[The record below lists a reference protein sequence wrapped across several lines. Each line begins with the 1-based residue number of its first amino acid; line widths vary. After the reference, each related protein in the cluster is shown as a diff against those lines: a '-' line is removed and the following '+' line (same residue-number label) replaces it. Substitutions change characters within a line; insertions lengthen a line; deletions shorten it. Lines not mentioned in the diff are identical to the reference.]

1 LFFSCF
7 RSLFSYDISLRL
19 FLSLSLGNKSTYFL
33 VPSFYGCQS
42 AIFSQ
47 RARDYALLANKHIPI
62 LYCHLNDHLIGN
74 TSEQQEDANEDG
86 NNSSVLTSLSSSISQ
101 LQRYSSALY
110 DNSIMLDKI
119 NKKQYRFILT
129 ELIKTIKLS
138 ISSTNANKAI
148 LEMLDLTSI
157 FGNSLLYSI
166 LIQMPTSTTA
176 HEISSSI
183 ASTAG
188 GNNMALSEI
197 NAFLFQPSSYTSSS
211 VSSTFPSVENGKQS
225 SSSSSI
231 VETSPKENTRLLN
244 QLVKSSGQSHQ
255 TSSLS
260 SSIPG
265 NEKVDYGA
273 MLEYN
278 ALFKYENE
286 HNGGDNSTTGKKKK
300 KGVNSST
307 KRGSVGEN
315 NRRITNWKDFFPLI
329 ISSEWNDSNTINHQH
344 HYILPPYVLSEIS
357 YAWLPRFFSPDVIK
371 LCRNDT
377 ESVASSSS
385 SSAVIKN
392 AGSIRATSPSKVFP
406 SSTSQQP
413 QPAVT
418 ATVPSANDYEKYIY
432 NNLLMLSMSKE
443 NPSLPE
449 SCGILFEE
457 MEASLLSVMNSTHSI
472 IHTRLTADIRMKL
485 RNMNK
490 LEMRVTACVLTLWQ
504 LVQYLQCNLLEQYYL
519 HLSSVSISA
528 SSSSSP
534 SSSPSSFLSTLLS
547 SVVSSVSWS
556 SCLNAFNLW
565 QLSRIMIKISD
576 ILSFPW
582 KQIMELSKVQ
592 KLRQSIL
599 LINTPTGLLSSSSLS
614 VEQEKDN
621 DQKILL
627 QELLSKELFQ
637 QGIASLMDSF
647 SNIHYSFYDSNK
659 LSSSSSSA
667 KEKKDKSN
675 KTATTK
681 TNDLKNPK
689 LAMFNI
695 FNVLKG
701 EQTIPIEMKGK
712 AAREARRTITMMMS
726 NKGEKPTA
734 TTVATQPQEEQIN
747 QNNSNNLKRVSALF
761 ASPKPFT
768 LASSSGIITNDKK
781 QSLLMPPPSFSTSSP
796 ASPVSKSGKSP
807 APPSVSFATSSSGP
821 TPSVP
826 LTRNPNSLRAQK
838 QQRKHLKKLEETR
851 NLYLDSLLSLSFFSI
866 HEKLPNIH
874 EILKDQLISHI
885 SASSPMST
893 SLSTIQDAQESIQA
907 SFFQRI
913 SSMISYYLAE
923 VIIHQISLQE
933 MKDEMERL
941 QQQHPTKRR
950 SSLLVPSPNAATGRR
965 HPSFIRRQSLSKNR
979 SPSPS
984 ANTAS
989 SSPSVSPDK
998 SPTPVSAIRQPS
1010 AADLSKLA
1018 NLASTDTVVV
1028 DDEHEQHQKQLS
1040 NKLEK
1045 TEENLL
1051 KLVSLINETKNEIHQ
1066 KDQYKDSDKMQI
1078 TSTTSSSSSLKKQK
1092 SHKKNADTPEA
1103 LFGSPTKVINHRASN
1118 KINITSVLT
1127 NFRNKLNEQG
1137 GKEASSSSTSS
1148 KTNISPDI
1156 MFGSLFPEDM
1166 MKCMLKW
1173 TFDGNQIQEIH
1184 QRRQSMNFLLNKSSS
1199 IANMS
1204 RSNSVLLGEA
1214 ESTKDNQSGDSNQR
1228 RRSSV
1233 VDTAFIEEFTTP
1245 HIVNTRKINRK
1256 RILRSI
1262 IAYAGK
1268 IKRGEV
1274 KWPPRNY

>member
-1 LFFSCF
+1 MVSSFFLLFV
-7 RSLFSYDISLRL
+7 
-19 FLSLSLGNKSTYFL
+19 FLCLGNKSTYFL

-62 LYCHLNDHLIGN
+62 LYCHLNDHLLGN
-74 TSEQQEDANEDG
+74 GESNEEETEVG
-86 NNSSVLTSLSSSISQ
+86 GRSLSSAVSQ
-101 LQRYSSALY
+101 LQHYSSALY
-110 DNSIMLDKI
+110 DKA
-119 NKKQYRFILT
+119 NKKQYRFILN

-157 FGNSLLYSI
+157 SGNSLLYSI
-166 LIQMPTSTTA
+166 LIQMPTSTVA
-176 HEISSSI
+176 HETSS
-183 ASTAG
+183 ASTTTTG
-188 GNNMALSEI
+188 GSSMALSEI
-197 NAFLFQPSSYTSSS
+197 NAFLFQPSSYSSS
-211 VSSTFPSVENGKQS
+211 AIPSSLEVSKQSPPSSVEAS
-225 SSSSSI
+225 S
-231 VETSPKENTRLLN
+231 KENARLLN
-244 QLVKSSGQSHQ
+244 QLVKSNAQSHQ
-255 TSSLS
+255 TSVVPTAS
-260 SSIPG
+260 G

-286 HNGGDNSTTGKKKK
+286 NANVDSNTGKKKK
-300 KGVNSST
+300 KGAGNNTT

-329 ISSEWNDSNTINHQH
+329 ISSEWNDSNTSNHQH

-357 YAWLPRFFSPDVIK
+357 YAWLPRFFAPDVIK
-371 LCRNDT
+371 LCRNNPD
-377 ESVASSSS
+377 SVTLSSNFAAIKHGGSIRSASPSKIFPSTAPSSSS
-385 SSAVIKN
+385 S
-392 AGSIRATSPSKVFP
+392 
-406 SSTSQQP
+406 
-413 QPAVT
+413 
-418 ATVPSANDYEKYIY
+418 TVPSANDYENYIY

-457 MEASLLSVMNSTHSI
+457 LEASLLSVMNSTHSI

-490 LEMRVTACVLTLWQ
+490 LEMRVTATVLTLWQ

-519 HLSSVSISA
+519 HLSSVSTSTSSA
-528 SSSSSP
+528 
-534 SSSPSSFLSTLLS
+534 SPSSFLSTLLS

-614 VEQEKDN
+614 AEQAKEN
-621 DQKILL
+621 DQKALL
-627 QELLSKELFQ
+627 QELLSKQLFQ
-637 QGIASLMDSF
+637 QGISSLMDSF
-647 SNIHYSFYDSNK
+647 SNIHYSFYSPSN
-659 LSSSSSSA
+659 LSPSSSSSVSPA
-667 KEKKDKSN
+667 KEKKDNVN
-675 KTATTK
+675 KTAATK
-681 TNDLKNPK
+681 SNK

-701 EQTIPIEMKGK
+701 DQTIPIEIKGK

-726 NKGEKPTA
+726 NKGEKLAAAP
-734 TTVATQPQEEQIN
+734 PQEEQIN

-761 ASPKPFT
+761 ASPKPFN
-768 LASSSGIITNDKK
+768 LASSSGSLPNEKK
-781 QSLLMPPPSFSTSSP
+781 QSLLMPPPSFSTNSPSSP
-796 ASPVSKSGKSP
+796 NSKAGKSP
-807 APPSVSFATSSSGP
+807 SPPSVSFAASSTGP
-821 TPSVP
+821 TPSAP
-826 LTRNPNSLRAQK
+826 SARNPNSLRAQK

-851 NLYLDSLLSLSFFSI
+851 NIYLDSLLSLSLFSI
-866 HEKLPNIH
+866 HEKLPNIQ

-885 SASSPMST
+885 SASST
-893 SLSTIQDAQESIQA
+893 SSSSSVSMVQDAQDSIQS

-913 SSMISYYLAE
+913 SSMVSYYLAE

-950 SSLLVPSPNAATGRR
+950 SSLLVSPNAATANRR
-965 HPSFIRRQSLSKNR
+965 HPSILRRQSMSKNR

-984 ANTAS
+984 ANNA
-989 SSPSVSPDK
+989 SPSPTVSPDK
-998 SPTPVSAIRQPS
+998 STTAVSAARQPS
-1010 AADLSKLA
+1010 ASDLSALA
-1018 NLASTDTVVV
+1018 KLASTEPAPAAEDQ
-1028 DDEHEQHQKQLS
+1028 HEQHRKQLS
-1040 NKLEK
+1040 DKLEK

-1051 KLVSLINETKNEIHQ
+1051 KLVNLVNETKNEIHQ
-1066 KDQYKDSDKMQI
+1066 KDQYKDSDKLLI
-1078 TSTTSSSSSLKKQK
+1078 TPTTTASSLKKQK
-1092 SHKKNADTPEA
+1092 SSKKSVDSPEG
-1103 LFGSPTKVINHRASN
+1103 LFGQQTKVISHRASN

-1127 NFRNKLNEQG
+1127 NFRNKLNDQG
-1137 GKEASSSSTSS
+1137 GKESSSSSS
-1148 KTNISPDI
+1148 SSSMVNVSPDI

-1166 MKCMLKW
+1166 LKCMLKW

-1199 IANMS
+1199 ISNMS
-1204 RSNSVLLGEA
+1204 RSNSVLLA
-1214 ESTKDNQSGDSNQR
+1214 EGDPAKNNEGNDSNTR

-1268 IKRGEV
+1268 IRRGEV
-1274 KWPPRNY
+1274 KWGPRQN